1 MSFFMDSKK
10 RDLSD
15 GSKSKNGEDSKK
27 IKVDYDNINS
37 MLNEVFRDGLSFR
50 SCAKILVYCLRN
62 IESQLNELYI
72 LHEDTKKL
80 TD

>member
-1 MSFFMDSKK
+1 MDSKK

-15 GSKSKNGEDSKK
+15 GSKSKTGEDSKK

-80 TD
+80 TE

>member
-1 MSFFMDSKK
+1 MDSKK

-15 GSKSKNGEDSKK
+15 GSKSENGEDSKK
-27 IKVDYDNINS
+27 IRVDYDNVNS
-37 MLNEVFRDGLSFR
+37 MVDEVFRNGLSLK
-50 SCAKILVYCLRN
+50 SCAKILVYCLKN
-62 IESQLNELYI
+62 IESQMNELYI